1 MSAALLRGRLAQ
13 DNTPSLCHQQ
23 SELPWV
29 GVQRARHITVPPSPS
44 FNDRLQGCQPC
55 DVSKASEQRAQQPG
69 LRARLCDAGPELAAG
84 TCTPRLHGLRGG
96 RGARAAG
103 REPVTARGAQD
114 PSLSLAFDYA
124 EHDLY
129 EMVRHHRT
137 GPTLEAYTLKSL
149 MRQLL
154 AGLAHL
160 HAGWVM
166 HRDLKPSNV
175 LVMGDGP
182 QQGRVKLADMGLA
195 RCAPAPA
202 CPQGGMLDK
211 IGIRLGQGCARQ
223 AHSIRGG
230 PCLVETLGEAS
241 P

>member
-1 MSAALLRGRLAQ
+1 LPQAPARRACTACAAGGAPARRGA
-13 DNTPSLCHQQ
+13 SLC
-23 SELPWV
+23 P
-29 GVQRARHITVPPSPS
+29 
-44 FNDRLQGCQPC
+44 
-55 DVSKASEQRAQQPG
+55 
-69 LRARLCDAGPELAAG
+69 
-84 TCTPRLHGLRGG
+84 
-96 RGARAAG
+96 
-103 REPVTARGAQD
+103 RGAQD

>member
-1 MSAALLRGRLAQ
+1 MPEPEPAQ
-13 DNTPSLCHQQ
+13 CRTQP
-23 SELPWV
+23 V
-29 GVQRARHITVPPSPS
+29 ARAR
-44 FNDRLQGCQPC
+44 Q
-55 DVSKASEQRAQQPG
+55 AEQR
-69 LRARLCDAGPELAAG
+69 
-84 TCTPRLHGLRGG
+84 RGMCSK
-96 RGARAAG
+96 RRAAV
-103 REPVTARGAQD
+103 RQPEPVPDPNHDPNPNPNQPAPRQD

-137 GPTLEAYTLKSL
+137 GPVLEAYTLKSL
-149 MRQLL
+149 MAQLL

-195 RCAPAPA
+195 RRAPPAPRA
-202 CPQGGMLDK
+202 AHGRRTLP
-211 IGIRLGQGCARQ
+211 RLPTCQPPAGLNGSSCSHPSQQRMRQEQCLAARLPSTRQYNPCQDCARPLLTNT
-223 AHSIRGG
+223 RND
-230 PCLVETLGEAS
+230 AS
-241 P
+241 C